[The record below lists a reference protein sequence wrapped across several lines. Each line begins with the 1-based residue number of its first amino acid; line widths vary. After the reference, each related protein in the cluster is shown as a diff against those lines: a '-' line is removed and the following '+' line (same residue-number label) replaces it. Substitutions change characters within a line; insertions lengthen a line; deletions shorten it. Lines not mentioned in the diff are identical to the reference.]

1 MSELEVATYLPIS
14 FPYWSVLIQIS
25 PTLKSAGY
33 TGVCITNGTTSL
45 RISCAKSPNIVA
57 FSTDNAPAYPN
68 VELACD
74 NILPASVNILCNFS
88 STVGLV
94 SR

>member
-1 MSELEVATYLPIS
+1 MA
-14 FPYWSVLIQIS
+14 
-25 PTLKSAGY
+25 
-33 TGVCITNGTTSL
+33 
-45 RISCAKSPNIVA
+45 A
-57 FSTDNAPAYPN
+57 FSTDNALAYPN